1 VRACVRVCVCVC
13 VHNVIP
19 RKLVL
24 LSLMNIVV
32 DDTYLI
38 SGIYTDIRTFLCRKC
53 DYQSSNE
60 IDDYRLVFQG
70 RRLREE
76 KNYVWLKYFL
86 PLL

>member
-1 VRACVRVCVCVC
+1 
-13 VHNVIP
+13 
-19 RKLVL
+19 
-24 LSLMNIVV
+24 MNIVV

-76 KNYVWLKYFL
+76 KKLRVAKIFSSFALILFQIDKSKSA
-86 PLL
+86 

>member
-1 VRACVRVCVCVC
+1 
-13 VHNVIP
+13 
-19 RKLVL
+19 
-24 LSLMNIVV
+24 MNIVV